1 MLMSMKLTDDEVA
14 ELQSQYS
21 YLTNYQGGDL
31 DAPIDPLTYVDSNGD
46 GLLHIAAQL
55 GDARTVELL
64 LRAGIDV
71 DQLGDMGCTALHY
84 AGMSHKEDVIRILL
98 VNGAA
103 TNIVNDFGK
112 LPEAGRPQV

>member
-1 MLMSMKLTDDEVA
+1 MSMKWTDDEAA
-14 ELQSQYS
+14 ELQSRYS
-21 YLTNYQGGDL
+21 YLTNYQGGDV

-55 GDARTVELL
+55 GDAWTVELL
-64 LRAGIDV
+64 LRARVNV

-84 AGMSHKEDVIRILL
+84 ASMSHKEDVIRILL

-103 TNIVNDFGK
+103 TNIVNDFGR
-112 LPEAGRPQV
+112 LPEEGQPRR